1 MKTKNIGIEAQAPKK
16 ECNDKHCPYHGRAK
30 LRGKIFTGT
39 VIKTSM
45 HRTITV
51 EWPRLFF
58 LPKYERYEKRR
69 TRLKAHL
76 PDCIEVKKGDK
87 VRMMETKPISKTK
100 NFIVIEVLEHA
111 SS

>member
-1 MKTKNIGIEAQAPKK
+1 MKTKNIGIDAKPPKK

-39 VIKTSM
+39 VIKAAM
-45 HRTITV
+45 HRTATI
-51 EWPRLFF
+51 EWPRVFF

-69 TRLKAHL
+69 TRLKVHL
-76 PDCIEVKKGDK
+76 PDCIEAKIGDK
-87 VRMMETKPISKTK
+87 VRIVETKPISKTK
-100 NFIVIEVLEHA
+100 NFVVVEVVEHA